1 MRLVV
6 SQPKKRKNYEIG
18 YLKKLIWYGKIWT
31 FLEGSSLNIF
41 VLHTWLHSFWCLTFQ
56 LFKYSLHSPDLL
68 LHLTSFTFFHS
79 HGLSSHHSV
88 LCFPFFFFYRAYSNF
103 LLHLLLCLFLLNEWS
118 LHVTNFVVLWFSS
131 HSLSLSLKIHENKE
145 KVQDIQQCLIPVCN
159 TIFGR
164 NGKISPRT
172 GQNLGWHRTWGSPA
186 PVCPP
191 ERKIPA
197 IPART
202 KWNSKLCH
210 NLPVLLYFY
219 FYFFIIFS
227 PWISNP
233 PCFFLLFYFF
243 PFGNLPSTN
252 YHIAMSSYS

>member
-56 LFKYSLHSPDLL
+56 LFKYSLHSLDLL

-88 LCFPFFFFYRAYSNF
+88 LCFPFFFFFYHAYSNF
-103 LLHLLLCLFLLNEWS
+103 LLHLLLCLFFLNEWS
-118 LHVTNFVVLWFSS
+118 PCSRYQFCSALILFP
-131 HSLSLSLKIHENKE
+131 LSLSLKIHENEE

-164 NGKISPRT
+164 NGKISPKT
-172 GQNLGWHRTWGSPA
+172 
-186 PVCPP
+186 PV
-191 ERKIPA
+191 
-197 IPART
+197 
-202 KWNSKLCH
+202 
-210 NLPVLLYFY
+210 
-219 FYFFIIFS
+219 
-227 PWISNP
+227 
-233 PCFFLLFYFF
+233 
-243 PFGNLPSTN
+243 
-252 YHIAMSSYS
+252 